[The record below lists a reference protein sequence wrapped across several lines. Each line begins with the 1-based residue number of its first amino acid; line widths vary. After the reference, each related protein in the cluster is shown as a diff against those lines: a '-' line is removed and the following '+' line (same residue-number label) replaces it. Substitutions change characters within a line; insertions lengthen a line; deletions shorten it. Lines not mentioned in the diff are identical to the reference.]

1 VKAKPKETAMLV
13 SQIIKSKAMEGVL
26 TLTSEASVSDAAAI
40 MSDKRIGT
48 IVISDDGGKT
58 AAGILSER
66 DIVRN
71 LGKMGAACMTQ
82 SVGEMMTKKLVTCSP
97 SDGSDAVLA
106 TMTDGRF
113 RHMPVIEDGILV
125 GLISIGDAV
134 KARLAELAMERDAL
148 EGMVMGH

>member
-1 VKAKPKETAMLV
+1 MIV
-13 SQIIKSKAMEGVL
+13 SQILKSKAMDGVL
-26 TLTSEASVSDAAAI
+26 TLTSDASVSDAAGI
-40 MSDKRIGT
+40 MSEKRIGT

-66 DIVRN
+66 DIVRE
-71 LGKMGAACMTQ
+71 LGKRGPSCMAT
-82 SVGEMMTKKLVTCSP
+82 SVADMMTRKLVTCGP

-106 TMTDGRF
+106 KMTEGRF
-113 RHMPVIEDGILV
+113 RHMPVIEDGELI

>member
-1 VKAKPKETAMLV
+1 MLV
-13 SQIIKSKAMEGVL
+13 SQILKSKAMDGVL
-26 TLTSEASVSDAAAI
+26 TLTSDASVADAAAI
-40 MSDKRIGT
+40 MSEKRIGT

-66 DIVRN
+66 DIVRE
-71 LGKMGAACMTQ
+71 LGRKGLACMGDT
-82 SVGEMMTKKLVTCSP
+82 VADMMTRKLVTCGP

-106 TMTDGRF
+106 QMTDGRF
-113 RHMPVIEDGILV
+113 RHMPVIENGTLI

>member
-1 VKAKPKETAMLV
+1 MLV
-13 SQIIKSKAMEGVL
+13 SQILKSKAMDGVL
-26 TLTSEASVSDAAAI
+26 TLTSDASVSDAAAI
-40 MSDKRIGT
+40 MSEKRIGT
-48 IVISDDGGKT
+48 MVISDDGGKT

-66 DIVRN
+66 DIVRE
-71 LGKMGAACMTQ
+71 LGRKGVACMGDP
-82 SVGEMMTKKLVTCSP
+82 VADMMTRKLVTCGP

-106 TMTDGRF
+106 QMTDGRF
-113 RHMPVIEDGILV
+113 RHMPVIENGTLI